1 MAQWGSWRWHQRL
14 VQVGNIGDVGCLS
27 GEWDETEFNI
37 FVLKKPDYN
46 IMMMTT
52 FSVLTVTQN
61 QKEERRM
68 VNEEVVKFNYPEVV
82 ADYYRYREAAENQNV
97 LRHDGGTK
105 SQNWFGE

>member
-1 MAQWGSWRWHQRL
+1 
-14 VQVGNIGDVGCLS
+14 
-27 GEWDETEFNI
+27 
-37 FVLKKPDYN
+37 
-46 IMMMTT
+46 
-52 FSVLTVTQN
+52 
-61 QKEERRM
+61 M